1 MNDVSMFTTI
11 KHSKMKIMYFSQS
24 TLAKSRI
31 LIFAL
36 YNSDYSFALGKVLL
50 RFEMVYKKEDSNF
63 WQFWYGLGYSVWFRS
78 VQYKFMAWLLL
89 WWYEAS
95 KFTQIA
101 TFMGPTWGPAG
112 SCRPHLGPHVGPM
125 NFAIGAMYLVFLGHK
140 FNSLAPG
147 NAAVILN

>member
-11 KHSKMKIMYFSQS
+11 KHSKMRIMYFSQS

-36 YNSDYSFALGKVLL
+36 YNLDYSFVLGKVLL

-63 WQFWYGLGYSVWFRS
+63 WQFSFGLGYSVWFRS
-78 VQYKFMAWLLL
+78 VLYKFMAWLLL

-101 TFMGPTWGPAG
+101 TFIGPTWGPAG
-112 SCRPHLGPHVGPM
+112 SCWPHMGPM
-125 NFAIGAMYLVFLGHK
+125 LAPWTLLSGQYILF
-140 FNSLAPG
+140 SLAISLTHWPQEMQ
-147 NAAVILN
+147 L